1 MIEHPRA
8 TIGIRRHLREG
19 VAQSRIVGF
28 GTQPGPRRS
37 FMKNITILLSEL
49 RDGNS
54 EARSAL
60 FTQVYAELMQLAN
73 RRLAGGQQTHLDAP
87 SLVHEAY
94 LRLTDQR
101 IESMRD
107 RRDFFAYSGAIM
119 HSVIIDF
126 VRNRK
131 AQKRGADVTHVTL
144 SGADYNAISEEPD
157 FEALH
162 LALKQLERIDGR
174 AFRIVEMRYFAGL
187 TIEEIAQVL
196 DVSGQTVKRSWK
208 TAR

>member
-1 MIEHPRA
+1 MPD
-8 TIGIRRHLREG
+8 
-19 VAQSRIVGF
+19 GF
-28 GTQPGPRRS
+28 S
-37 FMKNITILLSEL
+37 MANITTLLGEL
-49 RDGNS
+49 RAGNS

-60 FTQVYAELMQLAN
+60 FTQVYAELMQLAH
-73 RRLAGGQQTHLDAP
+73 RRLAGGRQTHLDAP

-94 LRLTDQR
+94 LRLTDNR

-107 RRDFFAYSGAIM
+107 RRDFFGYSSAIM

-126 VRNRK
+126 VRHRK
-131 AQKRGADVTHVTL
+131 AQKRGAEVTHVTL
-144 SGADYNAISEEPD
+144 SKADSNEVSLEPD

-162 LALKQLERIDGR
+162 LALEQLEGIDER

-196 DVSGQTVKRSWK
+196 DVSEQTVKRSWK
-208 TAR
+208 TARAFLSRTLLP

>member
-1 MIEHPRA
+1 ME
-8 TIGIRRHLREG
+8 
-19 VAQSRIVGF
+19 
-28 GTQPGPRRS
+28 
-37 FMKNITILLSEL
+37 NITLLLGEL
-49 RDGNS
+49 RDGNL

-60 FTQVYAELMQLAN
+60 FTQVYAELMRLAN

-107 RRDFFAYSGAIM
+107 RRDFFAYSSAIM

-126 VRNRK
+126 VRSRK
-131 AQKRGADVTHVTL
+131 AQKRGAEATHVTL
-144 SGADYNAISEEPD
+144 SGADFNAASEEPD

-162 LALKQLERIDGR
+162 LALKQLERIDER

-208 TAR
+208 TARAFLSKALHP

>member
-1 MIEHPRA
+1 MA
-8 TIGIRRHLREG
+8 N
-19 VAQSRIVGF
+19 
-28 GTQPGPRRS
+28 
-37 FMKNITILLSEL
+37 NITTLLGEL
-49 RDGNS
+49 RAGKS

-60 FTQVYAELMQLAN
+60 FTQVYAELMQLAQ

-94 LRLTDQR
+94 LRLTDPR
-101 IESMRD
+101 IASMRD

-126 VRNRK
+126 VRQRK
-131 AQKRGADVTHVTL
+131 AQKRGAEVTHVTL
-144 SGADYNAISEEPD
+144 SKADSNEVSREPD

-162 LALKQLERIDGR
+162 LALKELEHIDER

-187 TIEEIAQVL
+187 TTEEIAQVL
-196 DVSGQTVKRSWK
+196 GVSEQTVKRSWR
-208 TAR
+208 TARTFLSQALDSHG